1 MINRRRISGKAG
13 KCPSAAAL
21 NFVKRPLN
29 CDEFQSDFFRVEL
42 DQFNGASMQ
51 PTLQNY
57 PGNPLS
63 MPLKDADPGLPVR
76 ASRGV

>member
-1 MINRRRISGKAG
+1 MIDRRRISGKAS
-13 KCPSAAAL
+13 KCLATPAL
-21 NFVKRPLN
+21 NFVKRPLK
-29 CDEFQSDFFRVEL
+29 CGGFQSDFFRVEL

-63 MPLKDADPGLPVR
+63 IPLKAADSGLPVR
-76 ASRGV
+76 ALSGV